1 MDSLIQL
8 KQHLYELETAIHRHE
23 VRASSSKL
31 DELVD
36 DEFFE
41 HGTSGKVW
49 TKEDVINALQSESF
63 AEREISYFKVK
74 LLSQDIVLVTYRCH
88 QHATESGPAAD
99 SLRSSIW
106 KHTNGQWRIVFHQGT
121 TLQSEDL

>member
-8 KQHLYELETAIHRHE
+8 KKHLYELETELQQRD
-23 VRASSSKL
+23 VRTNFAKL
-31 DELVD
+31 DELID

-41 HGTSGKVW
+41 HGASGKVW
-49 TKEDVINALQSESF
+49 TKEDVFNALQSESF
-63 AEREISYFKVK
+63 AMREISYFKVK

-88 QHATESGPAAD
+88 HHATENTPPSD

-106 KHTNGQWRIVFHQGT
+106 KSTSGQWRIVFHQGT
-121 TLQSEDL
+121 TLQSE